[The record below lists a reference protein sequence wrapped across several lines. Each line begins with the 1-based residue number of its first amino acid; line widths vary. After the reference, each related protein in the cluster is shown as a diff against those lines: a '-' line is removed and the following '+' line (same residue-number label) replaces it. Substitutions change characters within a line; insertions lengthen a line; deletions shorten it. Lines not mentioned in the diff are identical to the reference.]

1 MSSFTESFFIVVSSV
16 AGIAYV
22 GKHVSAQLLRL
33 RFKTDLYKFKVS
45 LRELHVR
52 VLKEIDKASSA
63 DSVSNI
69 RGYIEVKAKVVSDLR
84 MLVDHQREDAL
95 RRKTR
100 PAKKS
105 ADEVAI
111 VKREK
116 RELSKTLSKL
126 QGEQAYLEALFPQIY
141 EAKEHLLS
149 NDVSVDESG
158 SIDEIDPVRRFISPD
173 EYSKLSTAQRNDLA
187 LENYLSRNLSKLE
200 IGRFYERYL
209 GYLAE
214 QQGWIVEYKG
224 ILAGFDDLGRD
235 LICVRGN
242 DVEIVQAKNWSSR
255 SVVRENVIFQLY
267 ASTIEFSMMN
277 PSKNVKAVLATTTD
291 LSPVANEIALR
302 LGIDVRQIKLDK
314 KYPMIKCNPAS
325 SGGEKIYHLPF
336 DQQYDNLNV
345 GPDSG
350 RFYVKSASEAENLGF
365 RRAYRWKGDS
375 S

>member
-22 GKHVSAQLLRL
+22 GKHVSAQLLRI

-52 VLKEIDKASSA
+52 VLKEIDKASSV
-63 DSVSNI
+63 DSVSDI

-116 RELSKTLSKL
+116 RELSKSLSKL

-149 NDVSVDESG
+149 NDISVDESG

-173 EYSKLSTAQRNDLA
+173 EYSKLSTAQR
-187 LENYLSRNLSKLE
+187 LS
-200 IGRFYERYL
+200 
-209 GYLAE
+209 
-214 QQGWIVEYKG
+214 
-224 ILAGFDDLGRD
+224 
-235 LICVRGN
+235 LIH
-242 DVEIVQAKNWSSR
+242 I
-255 SVVRENVIFQLY
+255 
-267 ASTIEFSMMN
+267 
-277 PSKNVKAVLATTTD
+277 
-291 LSPVANEIALR
+291 
-302 LGIDVRQIKLDK
+302 
-314 KYPMIKCNPAS
+314 
-325 SGGEKIYHLPF
+325 
-336 DQQYDNLNV
+336 
-345 GPDSG
+345 
-350 RFYVKSASEAENLGF
+350 
-365 RRAYRWKGDS
+365 
-375 S
+375 